1 MPQMPTIDHIVFDI
15 GRVLLEYD
23 PAQAFQTLI
32 ANPVERRIFLTE
44 VCSPAWNLEQDR
56 GRSWPD
62 AEAVL
67 IATHPAQANLIRA
80 FRGNWH
86 AMIGPP
92 IDDSVTLL
100 RRFIAEGR
108 DVTLL
113 TNFAADTFDEA
124 LQRWSFLQEP
134 RGATV
139 SGKLGIIKPD
149 AAIYQHHAQQF
160 GLAPERTLFIDDNID
175 NVTAAQ
181 ACGWHAVTFTDAATL
196 QQDLA
201 AFGL

>member
-1 MPQMPTIDHIVFDI
+1 MPTIDHIVFDI
-15 GRVLLEYD
+15 GRVLLAYD
-23 PAQAFQTLI
+23 PDQAYLSLI
-32 ANPVERRIFLTE
+32 PDPVERSTFLSE

-56 GRSWPD
+56 GRSWPE
-62 AEAVL
+62 AEAAL

-80 FRGNWH
+80 FRLHWH

-92 IDDSVTLL
+92 IDDNVTLL

-124 LQRWSFLQEP
+124 RARWPFLAEP

-149 AAIYQHHAQQF
+149 AAIYQHHARKF
-160 GLAPERTLFIDDNID
+160 GLAPERTLFIDDNVD
-175 NVTAAQ
+175 NVAAAQ

-201 AFGL
+201 EFGL

>member
-1 MPQMPTIDHIVFDI
+1 
-15 GRVLLEYD
+15 
-23 PAQAFQTLI
+23 
-32 ANPVERRIFLTE
+32 
-44 VCSPAWNLEQDR
+44 
-56 GRSWPD
+56 SWSD

-67 IATHPAQANLIRA
+67 IATHPAQAHLIRA
-80 FRGNWH
+80 FRANWH

-92 IDDSVTLL
+92 IDDNVALL

-113 TNFAADTFDEA
+113 TNFAADTFAEA
-124 LQRWSFLQEP
+124 LARWPFLAEP

-149 AAIYQHHAQQF
+149 AAIYHHHAQQF
-160 GLAPERTLFIDDNID
+160 GLAPNRTLFIDDNLD
-175 NVTAAQ
+175 NVAAAQ

-196 QQDLA
+196 QRDLA
-201 AFGL
+201 QFGLWP